1 MKIDFRR
8 HGNYGWQM
16 QVNWGTLRFGVPAA
30 QIVFITTE
38 SVDSALQ
45 PLEIQSFLEEH
56 WGHRLYDFMTS

>member
-38 SVDSALQ
+38 SVEKSSLFWENIGDT
-45 PLEIQSFLEEH
+45 
-56 WGHRLYDFMTS
+56 GCMTS